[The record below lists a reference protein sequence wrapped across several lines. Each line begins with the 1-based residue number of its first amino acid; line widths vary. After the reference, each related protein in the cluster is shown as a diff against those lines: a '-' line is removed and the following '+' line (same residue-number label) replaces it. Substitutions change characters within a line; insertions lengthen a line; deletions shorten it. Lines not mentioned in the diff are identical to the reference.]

1 VADLAVVGQD
11 PGFGGGVRTMT
22 AELFLAAEQLGRS
35 PELHY
40 LRYRNLD
47 ATRPASSIHGSQV
60 QPFLPGVDAANVLGA
75 SVSIGRAIRHARAT
89 FVCAAVASHGFGAV
103 LSRQPFACWVTTTL
117 ADEWASRRQGLS
129 RSRRAALTL
138 GGPVLRR
145 LERETLRRAAVVWAT
160 SPAARDVVAETAG
173 LEPGRVTHVPI
184 PVDTGLFTPLPEE
197 DWRRGLEQP
206 QLIFIGRA
214 DDPRKN
220 LPLLLEAFA
229 HLRRRRPG
237 ATLTLVGEPP
247 RAALPEGVAALG
259 QVPSVVGPLRRAA
272 LFVLPSL
279 QEGFGIVV
287 AEALACGVPV
297 LVTPSGGPEEL
308 VRESGGGEVLAGFDA
323 EELAT
328 RAEALLGDLDH
339 LATLRERGRAYVVR
353 EHDRA
358 RLRNTLAET
367 LERLER

>member
-1 VADLAVVGQD
+1 VPDLAVVGQD

-47 ATRPASSIHGSQV
+47 ATRPASTFRGHAV
-60 QPFLPGVDAANVLGA
+60 RPLVPGVDAANVLGA
-75 SVSIGRAIRHARAT
+75 SVGIGRAIRDARAA

-103 LSRQPFACWVTTTL
+103 VSRRPFACWVTTSLT
-117 ADEWASRRQGLS
+117 DEWASRRQGLP
-129 RSRRAALTL
+129 RSRRTALTV

-145 LERETLRRAAVVWAT
+145 LERETLRHAVVVWAT

-173 LEPGRVTHVPI
+173 LGPGHVRHVPI
-184 PVDTGLFTPLPEE
+184 PVDTELFAPLPEE
-197 DWRRGLEQP
+197 EWRHALEQP

-220 LPLLLEAFA
+220 LPLLLDAFML
-229 HLRRRRPG
+229 LRRRRPE
-237 ATLTLVGEPP
+237 ATLTLVGEAP
-247 RAALPEGVAALG
+247 RAALPEGVVALG
-259 QVPSVVGPLRRAA
+259 QVPSVVEPLRRAA

-308 VRESGGGEVLAGFDA
+308 VRESGGGEVLSGFEP
-323 EELAT
+323 EELAA
-328 RAEALLGDLDH
+328 RGEALLADPVH
-339 LATLRERGRAYVVR
+339 LAVLRERGRAYVVR

-367 LERLER
+367 LDGLEQ